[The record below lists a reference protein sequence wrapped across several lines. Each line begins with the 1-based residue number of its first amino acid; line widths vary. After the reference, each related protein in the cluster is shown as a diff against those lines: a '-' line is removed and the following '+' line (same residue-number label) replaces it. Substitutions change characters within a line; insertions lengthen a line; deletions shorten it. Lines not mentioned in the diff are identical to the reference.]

1 MNCAVLFKISNQNHG
16 FGSHKIG
23 KRERL
28 LGFLLEIEPEKV
40 LRRSGRLFLKC
51 IDSVPLL
58 TGCCSTPTDKWVSY
72 QGVLPSKRHRITT
85 KGSGETN
92 HIERFNNTLR
102 QRVSRLV
109 RKTLAFSKKL
119 INHIGAILCFID
131 HYLATL

>member
-1 MNCAVLFKISNQNHG
+1 MCSFVQNKQSKSWVWLAQDRQTREIIGVFIGDRTRESAKAFWKAFPKMYRQCAVIY
-16 FGSHKIG
+16 
-23 KRERL
+23 
-28 LGFLLEIEPEKV
+28 
-40 LRRSGRLFLKC
+40 
-51 IDSVPLL
+51 
-58 TGCCSTPTDKWVSY
+58 TDKWVSY

-109 RKTLAFSKKL
+109 RKTLAFSKNI